1 MKKNL
6 VQFMTHSSDW
16 FRVSKK
22 NPDGLTPSLFS
33 SHHMLNFYIFFSLH
47 HHALQHLLLE
57 IIDWSVKHIC
67 KEGVRKSML
76 CKDCVSV
83 YVLMYSD
90 FLSGK
95 IKNGPYCHFN
105 LQIIT
110 YSEWNSVTTHL
121 ERYIIFYTIWHC
133 T

>member
-22 NPDGLTPSLFS
+22 TRWTDSITIQLASYVEFL
-33 SHHMLNFYIFFSLH
+33 HFFSLH

-67 KEGVRKSML
+67 KEGVRKSVL

-95 IKNGPYCHFN
+95 IKSGPYCHFN
-105 LQIIT
+105 LQITT